1 MYELETEDIA
11 AIIAENLKKLR
22 EDLKLSQDDMASKIK
37 TSQAGYSLSESAERK
52 LDLLNLYYT
61 AVEFGVDL
69 NSLFGLSDKLEQP
82 IKIDHTTRIF
92 HQNNLKS
99 KDNRRSI
106 FNIDSKIATRKAKK
120 NRKATNGL

>member
-1 MYELETEDIA
+1 MGIVKSHVTHV
-11 AIIAENLKKLR
+11 R
-22 EDLKLSQDDMASKIK
+22 
-37 TSQAGYSLSESAERK
+37 
-52 LDLLNLYYT
+52 YT